1 MNTAGIIFLSLGIL
15 VIIISVICTIVAR
28 DSSNL
33 LFSVFSPIFFFIF
46 GIFNWPNPNDQ
57 DVMNGKAI
65 YIENKN
71 IGINQSGDTIYN
83 YSTYNIEWLP
93 EWKYGRKQN
102 YGN

>member
-33 LFSVFSPIFFFIF
+33 LFSAFSLIFFFLF
-46 GIFNWPNPNDQ
+46 DIFNWPEPGTQ
-57 DVMNGKAI
+57 DVKNEKAI
-65 YIENKN
+65 YVEEKN
-71 IGINQSGDTIYN
+71 VGINQNGDTIYN
-83 YSTYNIEWLP
+83 YNTYHIEWLP

-102 YGN
+102 YEN

>member
-1 MNTAGIIFLSLGIL
+1 MNTTGIIFLSLGIL
-15 VIIISVICTIVAR
+15 VIIISIIAAIINR

-33 LFSVFSPIFFFIF
+33 LFSAFSLIFFFLF
-46 GIFNWPNPNDQ
+46 DIFNWPEPGTQ
-57 DVMNGKAI
+57 DVKNGKAI

-71 IGINQSGDTIYN
+71 VGINQSGDTIYN